1 MTKKHDKTDA
11 KQRAELDK
19 LADGLMVAVR
29 EKFDD
34 AIAVFPKMP
43 ETLVVNRGVF
53 ISVGDAERLLKHLK
67 DRAEA

>member
-1 MTKKHDKTDA
+1 MTKKHNQTDA
-11 KQRAELDK
+11 KQRAQLDK

-43 ETLVVNRGVF
+43 GSLVVNRGVF
-53 ISVGDAERLLKHLK
+53 ISVGDATRLLEHLRK
-67 DRAEA
+67 GKA